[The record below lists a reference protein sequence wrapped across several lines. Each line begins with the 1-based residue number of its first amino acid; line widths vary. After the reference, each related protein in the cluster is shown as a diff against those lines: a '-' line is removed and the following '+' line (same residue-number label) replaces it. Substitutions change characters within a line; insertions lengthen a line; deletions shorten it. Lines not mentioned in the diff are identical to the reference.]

1 MKTNVTPQ
9 NNTFIFWSYKRTTGV
24 TTFLK
29 ISKLSIIFLSL
40 MVCQDTFKGWAPQNL
55 LPGALILGSVALV
68 ELATW
73 VVHCATPFQGLSWYT
88 ILLNICICMY
98 IFTYTHTHTLLHI
111 SKHIHIYIYIYYI
124 CVHMHT
130 FIIFEGVILHF
141 REFYILKKSHNYLY
155 KED

>member
-40 MVCQDTFKGWAPQNL
+40 MVCQDTFKGWAPRNL

-111 SKHIHIYIYIYYI
+111 SKHIHIYIYILYLCTYAHIHYLWGSYI
-124 CVHMHT
+124 T
-130 FIIFEGVILHF
+130 F
-141 REFYILKKSHNYLY
+141 
-155 KED
+155 

>member
-55 LPGALILGSVALV
+55 LPGALILDSVALV

-98 IFTYTHTHTLLHI
+98 IFTYTHTHTLTYIQTHT
-111 SKHIHIYIYIYYI
+111 HIYIYILYLCTYAHIHYLWGSYI
-124 CVHMHT
+124 T
-130 FIIFEGVILHF
+130 F
-141 REFYILKKSHNYLY
+141 
-155 KED
+155 